1 MHRSWQWV
9 VDDCDVRIGV
19 TTSRRDRTTS
29 TLVVADG
36 HALLVDPSW
45 DPDELA
51 GLAADVA
58 AAGIEVAL
66 GFATHA
72 HHDHLLWH
80 PALGS
85 APRLASP
92 AVARQCATDRD
103 AIVAGLGPDWP
114 AELADLVGRV
124 DAVGLG
130 AGGPDAGGLGEGGPG
145 AVAGTALDWPG
156 PEVRLLT
163 HDAHSPGHT
172 ALWLPEQRV
181 LIAGDMLSDVELP
194 LLEDSNPAAYA
205 AGLARLREPAAQA
218 RVLIP
223 GHGRIAADGAA
234 ALRWAADQAYL
245 SALTRGRTPV
255 DDRLRQPGMAQ
266 AHAANLATAAAELGP
281 PPGR

>member
-51 GLAADVA
+51 GLAADLA
-58 AAGIEVAL
+58 AAGLEVAL

-172 ALWLPEQRV
+172 ALQQ
-181 LIAGDMLSDVELP
+181 GD
-194 LLEDSNPAAYA
+194 
-205 AGLARLREPAAQA
+205 
-218 RVLIP
+218 
-223 GHGRIAADGAA
+223 
-234 ALRWAADQAYL
+234 
-245 SALTRGRTPV
+245 
-255 DDRLRQPGMAQ
+255 
-266 AHAANLATAAAELGP
+266 
-281 PPGR
+281 

>member
-124 DAVGLG
+124 DER
-130 AGGPDAGGLGEGGPG
+130 PRRRRPG
-145 AVAGTALDWPG
+145 RRRPRRRRARRSGRDG
-156 PEVRLLT
+156 
-163 HDAHSPGHT
+163 
-172 ALWLPEQRV
+172 
-181 LIAGDMLSDVELP
+181 
-194 LLEDSNPAAYA
+194 
-205 AGLARLREPAAQA
+205 AGLARTGGPAAH
-218 RVLIP
+218 P
-223 GHGRIAADGAA
+223 
-234 ALRWAADQAYL
+234 
-245 SALTRGRTPV
+245 
-255 DDRLRQPGMAQ
+255 
-266 AHAANLATAAAELGP
+266 
-281 PPGR
+281 

>member
-9 VDDCDVRIGV
+9 VDERDVRIGV

-36 HALLVDPSW
+36 RALLVDPSW

-51 GLAADVA
+51 GLAADVV
-58 AAGIEVAL
+58 AAGMSVAL

-80 PALGS
+80 PALGA

-92 AVARQCATDRD
+92 AVARRCAADRE

-114 AELADLVGRV
+114 AELAELVGRV
-124 DAVGLG
+124 TGFERG
-130 AGGPDAGGLGEGGPG
+130 
-145 AVAGTALDWPG
+145 ALDWPG

-194 LLEDSNPAAYA
+194 LLEDSTPAEYA
-205 AGLARLREPAAQA
+205 AGLALLREPVARA

-223 GHGRIAADGAA
+223 GHGRVATGAAVATRWPADRDYLAAVMNGVTPADG
-234 ALRWAADQAYL
+234 RL
-245 SALTRGRTPV
+245 SH
-255 DDRLRQPGMAQ
+255 PGMAR
-266 AHAANLATAAAELGP
+266 AHTANLAAAGHGP